1 MLLDGNSSQEYP
13 LNAGV
18 RQGSIPGR
26 TLFLLYLND
35 LPDDV
40 ICDIAINTYDTTL
53 YSKRDQASNLCQQVK
68 LAFELECDPEGT
80 VEWGKK

>member
-18 RQGSIPGR
+18 RQSSFPGP

-53 YSKRDQASNLCQQVK
+53 YSKRDQASNLWQQVK